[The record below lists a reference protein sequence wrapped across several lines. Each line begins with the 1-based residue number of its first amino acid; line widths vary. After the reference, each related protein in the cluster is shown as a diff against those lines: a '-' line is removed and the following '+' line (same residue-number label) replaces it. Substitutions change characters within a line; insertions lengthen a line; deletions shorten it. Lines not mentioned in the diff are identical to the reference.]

1 MAAADASDYLGDL
14 TPCTSFDEVQVICQ
28 IIGRRLRA
36 SRPAAGGAA
45 HALGG
50 SEDGRASLYGDGLV
64 GLWMDGSAADGQ
76 HPLVSSLLL
85 VVIIRRLQRTGGTS
99 PDRPSAKKDRQKGRR
114 QEVGQE
120 VQQARSEEV
129 RQEVRKEGY
138 QEGGTEAFRP
148 EERQEIGK
156 KVGPEEFSPGRQA
169 RQVRGPQGIGQDR
182 ISSAGKERGPAALTA
197 GQLLDSSRAIAAA
210 QLISAM

>member
-1 MAAADASDYLGDL
+1 
-14 TPCTSFDEVQVICQ
+14 
-28 IIGRRLRA
+28 
-36 SRPAAGGAA
+36 
-45 HALGG
+45 
-50 SEDGRASLYGDGLV
+50 
-64 GLWMDGSAADGQ
+64 MDGSAADGQ

-120 VQQARSEEV
+120 VQQARSEEVRQEV

-210 QLISAM
+210 QVVSAM